1 MALNYAPGSRRT
13 HWEIPATRIIRP
25 MRNLRMDIQVL
36 RAIAVLSVLVFH
48 FDLPGLN
55 KGFLGVDIFFVISG
69 YLMSRVIVE
78 EMDEG
83 RFSPGS
89 FYFRRARRLLP
100 AALVMFTWVT
110 LMAPWALTISAL
122 HDYALQLAGALG
134 FVANMVLWQQSGYFD
149 GQATLKPLLHTWSL
163 ALEEQYYFVLP
174 MVLGLLAW
182 APRRWRAPVMLVL
195 TVASFAFAQ
204 WFVSQDPSGTFYL
217 LPTRAWEL
225 LVGSLCAL
233 PGWTTIR
240 QAQRR
245 MDMGWLWLPLM
256 AFALIWGMDEMH
268 PRGDALLVVL
278 STAGLV
284 LMPSAMLQSQRMWM
298 RPLHWIGDQ
307 SYSLYLVHW
316 PLIAMAK
323 NIWLQGGPAWMSWAL
338 LPLSFALAQLS
349 YRYVEQPF
357 RRVAT
362 PGAMGRKLCWILLAL
377 ALAAGWMWHL
387 LQARSGVDWKQV
399 RQANYGLSAHC
410 DFDGAI
416 EPLPACR
423 TQARVRT
430 LVWGDSYAMHIVPAL
445 IPPVST
451 PASAPSATSGLMQA
465 TRSACAPLLDYARQ
479 VSKDP
484 ADRGLQCLAFNR
496 SVLAYLKAHPQID
509 YVVLSAR
516 WRYFFDDPVV
526 DAHGHVVKP
535 SRAELA
541 ASLVNTIHML
551 RQLGRKVIVVS
562 PPAAVGPQLD
572 LGLCAE
578 RHLQG
583 LLTFVHDADQS
594 CSFAQAEHERYQR
607 DVLALLDEASQRAH
621 VSVVRLDHMTCQAGR
636 CASVIDGIPLYRD
649 AGHLSRAG
657 ASYLGQ
663 TMNLG
668 HIVERDAR

>member
-1 MALNYAPGSRRT
+1 MALNYAPGRSIAYRD
-13 HWEIPATRIIRP
+13 IPATRIIRP

-69 YLMSRVIVE
+69 YLMSRVIVD
-78 EMDEG
+78 EMDEA
-83 RFSPGS
+83 RFSPAS

-110 LMAPWALTISAL
+110 LLAPWALTISAL
-122 HDYALQLAGALG
+122 HDYASQLAGALG

-182 APRRWRAPVMLVL
+182 GHRRWRAPVLLAL
-195 TVASFAFAQ
+195 TLASFSFAQ
-204 WFVSQDPSGTFYL
+204 WYMSQDPSGTFYL

-225 LVGSLCAL
+225 LLGSLCAL
-233 PGWTTIR
+233 PGWSERFQTRWRLDSGLLLIPVMFLT
-240 QAQRR
+240 
-245 MDMGWLWLPLM
+245 
-256 AFALIWGMDEMH
+256 LIWGVDEVH

-284 LMPSAMLQSQRMWM
+284 LMPSAMLQSQRPWM

-307 SYSLYLVHW
+307 SYSLYLAHW

-323 NIWLQGGPAWMSWAL
+323 NIWLQGVPAWVSWLL
-338 LPLSFALAQLS
+338 LPLSFGLAQLS
-349 YRYVEQPF
+349 YRHIEQPF

-362 PGAMGRKLCWILLAL
+362 PGELVRKLGWIILAL
-377 ALAAGWMWHL
+377 ALAAGWMWHH

-399 RQANYGLSAHC
+399 RQPNYGLSARC
-410 DFDGAI
+410 DFEGDV

-423 TQARVRT
+423 TQERVQT
-430 LVWGDSYAMHIVPAL
+430 LIWGDSYAMHIVPAL
-445 IPPVST
+445 M
-451 PASAPSATSGLMQA
+451 ASSPSSGGGLMQA

-484 ADRGLQCLAFNR
+484 AGRGVQCLAFNR
-496 SVLAYLKAHPQID
+496 SVLAYVKQHPQIE

-516 WRYFFDDPVV
+516 WHYFFDDPVV
-526 DAHGHVVKP
+526 DARGHVVKP
-535 SRAELA
+535 AANDLA
-541 ASLVNTIHML
+541 ASLIKTIQAL
-551 RQLGRKVIVVS
+551 RQMGRKVILVS

-583 LLTFVHDADQS
+583 LLTFMRDADQS
-594 CSFAQAEHERYQR
+594 CSFSQAANEHYQR
-607 DVLALLDEASQRAH
+607 DVLALLDEVGRRAH
-621 VSVVRLDHMTCQAGR
+621 VRVVRLDEVTCQFGR
-636 CASVIDGIPLYRD
+636 CVSVAHGMPIYRD
-649 AGHLSRAG
+649 TGHLSRAG

-663 TMNLG
+663 EMSLL